1 MPQTLYH
8 PPVDNPLSLISRT
21 RFDHLI
27 GQHHFNPAIP
37 IAVMLLGGN
46 AQAHPVNYFA
56 GGAWRAGERSTTQ
69 LIHLGASLPQQHS
82 ISVIAAYWRSLH
94 PRHLIIP
101 FFIL

>member
-8 PPVDNPLSLISRT
+8 PPVDIPLSLISRT
-21 RFDHLI
+21 RFDHSVS
-27 GQHHFNPAIP
+27 QHHFNPSIP
-37 IAVMLLGGN
+37 TAVILLGRN

-56 GGAWRAGERSTTQ
+56 RGVWRARERSTTQ
-69 LIHLGASLPQQHS
+69 LAHLCAFLPQQHS